1 MVRMVEEAGARS
13 RHPFLKRLA
22 EGVVLADGAMG
33 TVLYDK
39 GIPFDRSFDALNL
52 SDPALVQAVHREY
65 IRAGAELI
73 ETNTFGANRFRL
85 AAHGVTDSPRAVN
98 RAGAQVARNAREEVG
113 ESVFVAGA
121 IGPLGKP
128 VSPLGTITH
137 EEAFAAYR
145 EQAEGLVEGGADLI
159 LIETQSDL
167 GEAGVAVSAVR
178 SVTRDLPLVLEMTFT
193 EDGRTLYGAYPEDV
207 VRTFATSGVD
217 VLGANCSVGPQTLL
231 EIVARFRRKT
241 DMPLAVMPNA
251 GLPRFVNGRFLY
263 LSSPEYFGEYATR
276 AADLGARLIG
286 GCCGTTPAHVRKM
299 REALR
304 ARRGATSGT
313 AGVAAAEEVRK
324 EAAASDRA
332 AMLDVEEPHADG
344 DPTQRTLLSR
354 KLARGEFVVSV
365 EVDPPRGARP
375 KKMIDGA
382 LFLRQA
388 GVDTINVADSP
399 MARVR
404 MSSIALATMIGT
416 QVGIE
421 TILHF
426 TCRDRNLMG
435 IQSDLMGAHALGI
448 RNILALTGDPPRAG
462 DYPNATAVFD
472 VDSVG
477 LIGILGKLNRGLDLG
492 GNSIGEPTR
501 FVIGCAV
508 NPTAEN
514 FDEELTRFRNKI
526 EAGAEFAMTQ
536 PLYELDTLVRF
547 LDAVGKPRIPVLLGL
562 LPLQSHRH
570 AEFLHNEVPGIFIPE
585 PARKA
590 MQEGGDRGIEIGIE
604 MCRKLLLE
612 ARNLVEG
619 AYLMPSFGRYEVVAR
634 VAEAVLQPARR

>member
-1 MVRMVEEAGARS
+1 
-13 RHPFLKRLA
+13 
-22 EGVVLADGAMG
+22 MG
-33 TVLYDK
+33 TLLYER
-39 GIPFDRSFDALNL
+39 GIPFDRSFDLLNL
-52 SDPALVQAVHREY
+52 TDAAIVQGIHRDY

-85 AAHGVTDSPRAVN
+85 AAHGANESARRVS
-98 RAGAQVARNAREEVG
+98 RAGAQLARNAREEVG
-113 ESVFVAGA
+113 ESVFVAGS

-128 VSPLGTITH
+128 VAPLGTITR
-137 EEAFAAYR
+137 EEAFEAYQ
-145 EQAEGLVEGGADLI
+145 EQAEGLVEGGVDL
-159 LIETQSDL
+159 LIVETQTDL
-167 GEAGVAVSAVR
+167 AEAAIAVDAVR
-178 SVTRDLPLVLEMTFT
+178 AVTDLPLVLMMTFT

-207 VRTFATSGVD
+207 ARAIDGGRVQ
-217 VLGANCSVGPQTLL
+217 VLGANCSVGPQALYDIVTRLRRRSTLP
-231 EIVARFRRKT
+231 I
-241 DMPLAVMPNA
+241 AVMPNA
-251 GLPRFVNGRFLY
+251 GLPRYVNGRFVY
-263 LSSPEYFGEYATR
+263 LSSPEYMADYAAR
-276 AADLGARLIG
+276 FAEAGARLIG
-286 GCCGTTPAHVRKM
+286 GCCGTTPLHVRKM

-304 ARRGATSGT
+304 RGAVSSHG
-313 AGVAAAEEVRK
+313 AAAAAIEVEAPAAPTPPIEREELHP
-324 EAAASDRA
+324 S
-332 AMLDVEEPHADG
+332 G
-344 DPTQRTLLSR
+344 DPAARTGLSR
-354 KLARGEFVVSV
+354 KLANREFVVSV

-375 KKMIDGA
+375 KKMIEGA
-382 LFLRQA
+382 QLLKRA
-388 GVDTINVADSP
+388 GVDVINVADSP

-404 MSSIALATMIGT
+404 MSSIALASMIT
-416 QVGIE
+416 NQVGIE

-477 LIGILGKLNRGLDLG
+477 LIGVLKRLNEGSDLG
-492 GNSIGEPTR
+492 GNSIGEPTT

-508 NPTAEN
+508 NPTSETL
-514 FDEELTRFRNKI
+514 EQELERFSRKI

-547 LDAVGKPRIPVLLGL
+547 LDRLGKKRIPVLLGL

-570 AEFLHNEVPGIFIPE
+570 AEFLHNEVPGINIPDH
-585 PARKA
+585 ARAA
-590 MQEGGDRGIEIGIE
+590 MRDAGEKGIEVGVE

-612 ARNLVEG
+612 ARDLVQG

-634 VAEAVLQPARR
+634 VAEAVLPGARQSS